1 MGTPSC
7 KFIIMTVSYVLKY
20 ALKALRGVLFAVLEI
35 YAAVLISVYPQTLEK
50 RHWLLLLNE

>member
-1 MGTPSC
+1 
-7 KFIIMTVSYVLKY
+7 MTVSYVLKY
-20 ALKALRGVLFAVLEI
+20 ALKALRGLLFAVLEI